1 MLHFNNI
8 KELLNLLARTKE
20 LLTEMFEKRKSFAY
34 KYDMALELANEDV
47 LEILI
52 AKGVIKQNGAFIEL
66 DEQYLGFFEQV
77 LEVNEDINT
86 AYIQE
91 NIGQVKQ
98 FINFYLQENN
108 EHRKY
113 GYLKNIKSAMRKIGR
128 ITLRNIIDLN
138 RNIENAF
145 KSEPNYKIK
154 IARLE
159 GFDQKRKDIQLL
171 IEQTERMILGE
182 EEQTFFKTAMDD
194 ELKYIT
200 AQLRLKLTEARHNLI
215 ETQKQVIEFLNQVK
229 FQSRLIEKIKQV
241 KYLKDQFELKAKTNL
256 VAILQNNNTV
266 NFESKP
272 AYPLRLS
279 LEDLQTDE
287 ARNSIEKVSQK
298 LKHGKRHA
306 LPIAEGI
313 SDVYLQTETEEEV
326 FINLQAMRNGFNASG
341 KNLYQFVMEYN
352 YPREVLMDEKI
363 TIFCQLVS
371 MYETEFN
378 ISDDYGKQAKIE
390 YAMVYPG

>member
-8 KELLNLLARTKE
+8 KELLNLLSRTKD
-20 LLTEMFEKRKSFAY
+20 LLAEMFEKRKSFSY
-34 KYDMALELANEDV
+34 KYEMALEFVDEDV
-47 LEILI
+47 LETLI
-52 AKGVIKQNGAFIEL
+52 AKGVLRQNAAFIEL
-66 DEQYLGFFEQV
+66 DEQYLAFFEQV

-91 NIGQVKQ
+91 NIGAVKQ
-98 FINFYLQENN
+98 AIDFYLKENI

-113 GYLKNIKSAMRKIGR
+113 NYLKQVKSAMRKIGR
-128 ITLRNIIDLN
+128 ITLRNVIDLN

-154 IARLE
+154 ITRLE
-159 GFDQKRKDIQLL
+159 NFDQKRKDIQLL

-215 ETQKQVIEFLNQVK
+215 ETQKQVIEYLNQVK
-229 FQSRLIEKIKQV
+229 FQSRLVEKIKQV

-256 VAILQNNNTV
+256 AEVLQTANAI

-272 AYPLRLS
+272 TYPLRLS
-279 LEDLQTDE
+279 IEHLQKDD
-287 ARNSIEKVSQK
+287 ARNSIEKVAQK
-298 LKHGKRHA
+298 LKLGNKNLR
-306 LPIAEGI
+306 PIAEEI
-313 SDVYLQTETEEEV
+313 SEDYLQTETEEEV
-326 FINLQAMRNGFNASG
+326 FINLQAMRNGFVASG
-341 KNLYQFVMEYN
+341 KNLFQFVMDYN
-352 YPREVLMDEKI
+352 YPRDVPFDEKV
-363 TIFCQLVS
+363 TVFCQLLS
-371 MYETEFN
+371 MYETEFKV
-378 ISDDYGKQAKIE
+378 SDDYNTVEQIE